1 MLAEWSTECRVVY
14 MITEKLT
21 AIKVENCEGDGE
33 CSRCNRTGL
42 IWVVTLSDG
51 TRVGGECAKILL
63 GWKPTKAS
71 HSWVTGMTVAAEK
84 TVGARHIVLW
94 VKGNRAAVA
103 INGNLQTSGPVE
115 WVTKEYASRYF

>member
-1 MLAEWSTECRVVY
+1 MSTQ
-14 MITEKLT
+14 TLT
-21 AIKVENCEGDGE
+21 AVKVENCEGDGE

-71 HSWVTGMTVAAEK
+71 HSWVTGMTATAEK

-94 VKGNRAAVA
+94 VKGNRAAMA
-103 INGNLQTSGPVE
+103 INGHLQTSGGVE
-115 WVTKEYASRYF
+115 WVTKEYTAAW

>member
-1 MLAEWSTECRVVY
+1 VFY
-14 MITEKLT
+14 MGTQTLT
-21 AIKVENCEGDGE
+21 AVKVESCEGDGE

-71 HSWVTGMTVAAEK
+71 HSWLKGMAATAETTVYND
-84 TVGARHIVLW
+84 TLILW
-94 VKGNRAAVA
+94 VNGNRAA
-103 INGNLQTSGPVE
+103 ISRNGNLQTSGPVDYI
-115 WVTKEYASRYF
+115 TKEFQTRYTQW